1 VPVEVEMKNAIIA
14 AGLCMLA
21 VSAQGQMETPMAT
34 DELARRFRQAD
45 RDGDGKLS
53 PAEAQQASWFVDEV
67 DRFERIDR
75 DRSGTVTLAEI
86 GEAIAAEVAGWLGAD
101 TDKDGRVSETEAK
114 TQGTLADRFSS
125 ADADRNGMVTRDEI
139 ERLSQRSYYRDAELP
154 AIAPNIIE
162 KRF

>member
-1 VPVEVEMKNAIIA
+1 MKAFCTIVGVIVWVSMAGAQTAPGA
-14 AGLCMLA
+14 ASL
-21 VSAQGQMETPMAT
+21 E
-34 DELARRFRQAD
+34 ERFRAAD

-53 PAEAQQASWFVDEV
+53 SAEARQASWFVDEV
-67 DRFERIDR
+67 DRFDRVDR

-86 GEAIAAEVAGWLGAD
+86 GEAIATEVSGWFGAD
-101 TDKDGRVSETEAK
+101 TDKDGRISETEAK
-114 TQGTLADRFSS
+114 TQRSLADRLSS

-154 AIAPNIIE
+154 SIAPNIIE